1 MDQIKNTAAQLMNNE
16 DFAAYAILGV
26 AVVLFIILICV
37 KLFYID
43 RLNSS
48 ECSFMNDVYS
58 TPNGYI
64 MSVNKIKDTNPL
76 FDYYVKTAYNACSG
90 GSYKNDVVDICNLKA
105 VIKQGVRC
113 LDFEIYSVDGKPV
126 VSTSTSDSYNVKE
139 TYNSVPFSEVM
150 SVINDHAF
158 SAGSDGAPNATDPL
172 FIHLRIKSNQPAIYN
187 ELVNIFDLYRRRL
200 LGPKYSYEYR
210 CSSKASNEVEG
221 EAENEVESGA
231 KRESGAKKESH
242 CNFGG
247 EPIHTF
253 MNKMI
258 LVVDST
264 NKAYLDNER
273 FYEFVNMTSNSAFM
287 RAYHYYDVKNTPDM
301 VELQNY
307 NKRSFSIVFPDK
319 GISPSNPN
327 GIAAREM
334 GCQMVAMRYQNIDNN
349 LEENNMFFDENAKA
363 FVLKPIKLRY
373 QPILIEDPVPQ
384 DPSLSYA
391 DREIKGLPK
400 GVHLTI

>member
-1 MDQIKNTAAQLMNNE
+1 MEQNQL
-16 DFAAYAILGV
+16 FAEYALLG
-26 AVVLFIILICV
+26 ATFILFIILICV
-37 KLFYID
+37 KVFYID
-43 RLNSS
+43 RLNTT
-48 ECSFMNDVYS
+48 ECNFMNSVYS
-58 TPNGYI
+58 EPNGYI
-64 MSVNKIKDTNPL
+64 MSVTPGKDTNPL

-90 GSYKNDVVDICNLKA
+90 GSYKNDVVDLCNLKA
-105 VIKQGVRC
+105 VIRQGVRC
-113 LDFEIYSVDGKPV
+113 LDFEIYSVDGKAV
-126 VSTSTSDSYNVKE
+126 VSTSTTDNYNVKE

-158 SAGSDGAPNATDPL
+158 SAGSDGAPNASDPL

-200 LGPKYSYEYR
+200 LGPKYSYEYK
-210 CSSKASNEVEG
+210 CS
-221 EAENEVESGA
+221 
-231 KRESGAKKESH
+231 KKESH

-264 NKAYLDNER
+264 NKAYLDNPR

-287 RAYHYYDVKNTPDM
+287 RAHHYYDVKNTPDM
-301 VELQNY
+301 AELQNY
-307 NKRSFSIVFPDK
+307 NKRSFSIVYPDK
-319 GISPSNPN
+319 GMNPENPN

-334 GCQMVAMRYQNIDNN
+334 GCQMVAMRYQKLDNY
-349 LEENNMFFDENAKA
+349 LEENQLFFDENAHA

-373 QPILIEDPVPQ
+373 QPIIVDDPVQP

-391 DREIKGLPK
+391 ERNIKGLPK
-400 GVHLTI
+400 GVNLTI

>member
-1 MDQIKNTAAQLMNNE
+1 MEKLNIAKEATMKLMNNE
-16 DFAAYAILGV
+16 NFAAYAILGV
-26 AVVLFIILICV
+26 AAILFIILICV

-43 RLNSS
+43 RLSTT
-48 ECSFMNDVYS
+48 ECNFMNDVYS

-76 FDYYVKTAYNACSG
+76 FDYYIKTAYNACSG
-90 GSYKNDVVDICNLKA
+90 GSYKNDVVDLCNLKA
-105 VIKQGVRC
+105 VIRQGVRC

-126 VSTSTSDSYNVKE
+126 VSTSTSDSYDVKE
-139 TYNSVPFSEVM
+139 TYNSVPFSNVM

-158 SAGSDGAPNATDPL
+158 SGGADGAPNASDPL
-172 FIHLRIKSNQPAIYN
+172 IIHLRIKSNHAAIYN
-187 ELVNIFDLYRRRL
+187 ELVTIFDLYRRRL
-200 LGPKYSYEYR
+200 LGPKYSYEYK
-210 CSSKASNEVEG
+210 CKNNG
-221 EAENEVESGA
+221 
-231 KRESGAKKESH
+231 KESH

-247 EPIHTF
+247 EPIHQF
-253 MNKMI
+253 MNKII

-264 NKAYLDNER
+264 NKSYLENER

-301 VELQNY
+301 TELQNY

-319 GISPSNPN
+319 GISPANPS

-363 FVLKPIKLRY
+363 FVLKPMKLRY
-373 QPILIEDPVPQ
+373 QPILIDDPIPQ
-384 DPSLSYA
+384 DPKLSYA
-391 DREIKGLPK
+391 DRDIKGLPK

>member
-1 MDQIKNTAAQLMNNE
+1 MDQIKNAALQFVNSGE
-16 DFAAYAILGV
+16 FVAYALLG
-26 AVVLFIILICV
+26 AAAVLFLILICV

-43 RLNSS
+43 RLNTT
-48 ECSFMNDVYS
+48 ECNFMDSLYS

-64 MSVNKIKDTNPL
+64 MSISPIKDKNPL
-76 FDYYVKTAYNACSG
+76 FDYYIKTAYNACSG

-126 VSTSTSDSYNVKE
+126 VSTSTSDSYDVKE

-158 SAGSDGAPNATDPL
+158 SAGSDGAPNASDPL
-172 FIHLRIKSNQPAIYN
+172 IIHLRIKSNHASIYN

-200 LGPKYSYEYR
+200 LGPHYSYEYR
-210 CSSKASNEVEG
+210 CSSEASNEVEG
-221 EAENEVESGA
+221 GTTSEAQSGG
-231 KRESGAKKESH
+231 KRERH

-247 EPIHTF
+247 EPIHKF

-258 LVVDST
+258 IVVDST

-287 RAYHYYDVKNTPDM
+287 RAYHYYDVKFTPDM
-301 VELQNY
+301 AELQNY
-307 NKRSFSIVFPDK
+307 NKRAFTIVYPDK
-319 GISPSNPN
+319 GISPDNPN

-334 GCQMVAMRYQNIDNN
+334 GCQMVAMRYQQVDNY
-349 LEENNMFFDENAKA
+349 LEESDLFFDEAAKA
-363 FVLKPIKLRY
+363 FVLKPDRLRY
-373 QPILIEDPVPQ
+373 DPIIIDDPIPQ
-384 DPSLSYA
+384 DPGLSYA
-391 DREIKGLPK
+391 ERNIQGLPK
-400 GVHLTI
+400 GVELTI

>member
-1 MDQIKNTAAQLMNNE
+1 MN
-16 DFAAYAILGV
+16 
-26 AVVLFIILICV
+26 
-37 KLFYID
+37 
-43 RLNSS
+43 S
-48 ECSFMNDVYS
+48 MYS

-64 MSVNKIKDTNPL
+64 MSINKIKDTNPL
-76 FDYYVKTAYNACSG
+76 FDYYIKTAYNACSG
-90 GSYKNDVVDICNLKA
+90 GSYKNDVVDLCNLKA
-105 VIKQGVRC
+105 IIKQGIRC

-126 VSTSTSDSYNVKE
+126 VSTSTSDSYDVKE

-172 FIHLRIKSNQPAIYN
+172 FIHLRIKSNQPAIYD
-187 ELVNIFDLYRRRL
+187 ELVTIFDLYRRRL

-210 CSSKASNEVEG
+210 CTSEATSVAASVAKSEVEG

-231 KRESGAKKESH
+231 KRESH

-247 EPIHTF
+247 EPIHNF
-253 MNKMI
+253 MNKII

-264 NKAYLDNER
+264 NKAYLDNQR

-287 RAYHYYDVKNTPDM
+287 RAYHCYDVKNTPDM
-301 VELQNY
+301 TELQNY
-307 NKRSFSIVFPDK
+307 NRRAFTIVYPDK
-319 GISPSNPN
+319 GMNPANPN
-327 GIAAREM
+327 GIGAREM

-363 FVLKPIKLRY
+363 FVLKPDKLRY
-373 QPILIEDPVPQ
+373 QPIIVDDPVQP

-391 DREIKGLPK
+391 NRTIKGLPK
-400 GVHLTI
+400 GVNLTI